1 MTTQEITTK
10 AITALDMPTQTIT
23 MQAISVG
30 YGYVGY
36 NRVEFNGI
44 VQYYTFS
51 DMFAFFLDGENL
63 ALTSDGSVVSVQTVN
78 QGNPCA

>member
-1 MTTQEITTK
+1 MIYYLNLKRSIRYNQ
-10 AITALDMPTQTIT
+10 
-23 MQAISVG
+23 
-30 YGYVGY
+30 YVGY